1 MTNDAKKQGWT
12 HRLSELKP
20 HAFELVVMVASFIGA
35 IWVATDGRFLLTC
48 VFLFVAIVCLGRV
61 TRARKN
67 K

>member
-1 MTNDAKKQGWT
+1 MTDDAKKQGWI

-48 VFLFVAIVCLGRV
+48 MFLFVAIVCLGRIKRGRV
-61 TRARKN
+61 N